1 MLETFIVAEIGI
13 NHNGNVDTAKKLIA
27 MAKNAGCDSVK
38 FQKRTIDTVYS
49 KDELSQFRE
58 SPWGST
64 QREQKQGL
72 EFSKKE
78 YDHINFYCKELNINW
93 FASAWDIESLNFLD
107 QYNLKYNKI
116 ASAMI
121 TNIEFLNQVAQK
133 KKYTFI
139 STGMSNLEMIDRA
152 VEIFTK
158 KKCNFELM
166 HSVSAYPCPEKDL
179 NLHLINFLKK
189 RYNCKVGYSGHE
201 PSVSP
206 SVVAVTLGATSLER
220 HITLDRSMYGSDQSA
235 SLENKG
241 LVELV
246 NIVRKIPVII
256 GSREKKIFECETQVA
271 KKLRYWEK

>member
-1 MLETFIVAEIGI
+1 MSKTFIVAEIGI
-13 NHNGNVDTAKKLIA
+13 NHNGNVDTAKKLIE

-58 SPWGST
+58 SPWGTT

-78 YDHINFYCKELNINW
+78 YDQINFYCQELNINW

-133 KKYTFI
+133 KIYFYF
-139 STGMSNLEMIDRA
+139 N
-152 VEIFTK
+152 
-158 KKCNFELM
+158 
-166 HSVSAYPCPEKDL
+166 
-179 NLHLINFLKK
+179 
-189 RYNCKVGYSGHE
+189 RYE
-201 PSVSP
+201 
-206 SVVAVTLGATSLER
+206 
-220 HITLDRSMYGSDQSA
+220 
-235 SLENKG
+235 
-241 LVELV
+241 
-246 NIVRKIPVII
+246 
-256 GSREKKIFECETQVA
+256 
-271 KKLRYWEK
+271 